1 MAESGKE
8 EKAVRMSVKSLLIM
22 IVLADVS
29 IIIYTL

>member
-8 EKAVRMSVKSLLIM
+8 EKAVRSVKSLLIM
-22 IVLADVS
+22 IFLADVS

>member
-8 EKAVRMSVKSLLIM
+8 EKAVRMSVKGLLIM

>member
-8 EKAVRMSVKSLLIM
+8 ENAVRMSVKSLLIM